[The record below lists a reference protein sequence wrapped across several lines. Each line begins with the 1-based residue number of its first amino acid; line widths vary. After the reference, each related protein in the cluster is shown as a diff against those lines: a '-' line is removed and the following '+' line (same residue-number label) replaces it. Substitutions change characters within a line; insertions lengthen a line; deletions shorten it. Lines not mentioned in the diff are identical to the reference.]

1 MGRYVPPEQE
11 GVISGNQLHGKLP
24 PGRRRKVGHADGGQS
39 QSQIQTV
46 RFEMPFAV
54 WCHGCAPPPAL
65 IAQGV
70 RFNAVKKRVGSYF
83 STPIWAF
90 RIRHGA
96 CGKELEIRTDPKNT
110 EYIVAEGGRRRDYGG
125 GDDGSSD
132 GAGLVTQRTTTT
144 LLGPI
149 VSEEESERRR
159 ADAFAA
165 LEGRVEDRTAAKAE
179 TSRVAALRAGR
190 DRDWEDPYAANR
202 RIRRTFRAE
211 RKVRRR
217 DEAHAEDIKDRYG
230 LGIDLVAENEVDLQ
244 RAKLVAFGSAAAED
258 GQSAIAGTGVDVSIG
273 DAELSAAAAKPLF
286 DTSSASQ
293 ATRPLSS
300 SLPKVPSLSA
310 AKEAGIRGRDVSTA
324 SENANGY
331 AHAPNSKSTI
341 SKSKSRSRQN
351 ISSSDKSRSKTKLAT
366 LQAKLQ
372 GNTRAVLDPFAINKD
387 LFASPQGLRDR
398 SLETNMHSSN
408 DDILRTSISA
418 SASESKSR
426 PFPKADTSVT
436 SAAKPNLLSGLK
448 RKQSPKSKAE
458 NNTITTGQTGEATR
472 ADEELMTDTPSM
484 PISEATQ
491 VVLVDYDSD

>member
-11 GVISGNQLHGKLP
+11 GILSGNQLHSKLP
-24 PGRRRKVGHADGGQS
+24 PGRRRKAGHAGTGQS
-39 QSQIQTV
+39 QSQTQTV

-96 CGKELEIRTDPKNT
+96 CGQEIEIRTDPKNT
-110 EYIVAEGGRRRDYGG
+110 EYVVAEGGRRRDYG
-125 GDDGSSD
+125 DDGS
-132 GAGLVTQRTTTT
+132 GTGPVTTTI
-144 LLGPI
+144 LGPI

-190 DRDWEDPYAANR
+190 NRDWEDPYAANR
-202 RIRRTFRAE
+202 RIRRAFRAE

-217 DEAHAEDIKDRYG
+217 DEAHTEDIRDRYG
-230 LGIDLVAENEVDLQ
+230 LGIDLVPENEGDLQ
-244 RAKLVAFGSAAAED
+244 RAKLMTYGSAAMDD
-258 GQSAIAGTGVDVSIG
+258 GQFDVGTGAGIDIG

-286 DTSSASQ
+286 DNESVAR
-293 ATRPLSS
+293 AAR
-300 SLPKVPSLSA
+300 LPPSLSPSSKIPLVSAVTA
-310 AKEAGIRGRDVSTA
+310 ADRKPRGTPITNVNT
-324 SENANGY
+324 NGTY
-331 AHAPNSKSTI
+331 THAPNTKSTM
-341 SKSKSRSRQN
+341 SKSKSKSSSSSSN
-351 ISSSDKSRSKTKLAT
+351 ISNNSKSRSKLKLAT

-387 LFASPQGLRDR
+387 LSISTQWQRDR
-398 SLETNMHSSN
+398 SLETRIDSN
-408 DDILRTSISA
+408 DECLQNYLPVAATSTPSSKNTDTSFISA
-418 SASESKSR
+418 
-426 PFPKADTSVT
+426 T
-436 SAAKPNLLSGLK
+436 KPNLLPGLK
-448 RKQSPKSKAE
+448 RKKTSESKAE
-458 NNTITTGQTGEATR
+458 SKAESNTVATDRHR
-472 ADEELMTDTPSM
+472 AAKFVDKKLTKNTSLTPK
-484 PISEATQ
+484 SEANGSA
-491 VVLVDYDSD
+491 LVDYDSE